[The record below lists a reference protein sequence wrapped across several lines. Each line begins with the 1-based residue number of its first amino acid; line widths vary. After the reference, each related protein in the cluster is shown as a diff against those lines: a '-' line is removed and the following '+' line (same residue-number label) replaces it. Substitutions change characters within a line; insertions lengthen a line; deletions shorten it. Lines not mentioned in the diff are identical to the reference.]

1 MAADAIGSGPVL
13 LPKPGTMVSM
23 SPSFEAP
30 TLRGIKVHAQDPLR
44 FEFVLDQGDSKFPT
58 AALKDESTKLVKY
71 FLASVTTPAGDLWV
85 NLSPYEKDR
94 IVAQSFGQTEMG
106 RDLLAQDYI
115 LKQLTASI
123 IYPESKTGKE
133 FWSRVYAQA
142 AKRFGTTRV
151 PINTFNKVWIVPQA
165 ADVYEN
171 AANGTAYVSHAS
183 LKVLLESDYLALHK
197 AQKPQGRADSQKL
210 GTDIVRE
217 VVIPLLT
224 KEVNSG
230 RNFAPIRQVY
240 HALIL
245 ATWYKRKL
253 KDSVISLGYADQ
265 NKTAGIDFS
274 DDQTKEKIYLQ
285 YLEAFKA
292 GAYNY
297 IKEEAD
303 PLTKKL
309 IPRKYFSGG
318 ASFAMVGREM
328 KVRPDSAMTTA
339 QLAAIGRRTLSLV
352 QVVLNNIGSIPLNGK
367 MDRIRSI
374 KRRDVLKAAAT
385 GAAVLAL
392 AATQTGDT
400 PIKASLP
407 EYVSMTSTDA
417 RLVSEIHKLVYG
429 TGDAKERTLKL
440 LQLVYRDETREAII
454 RVRESLRKAYAAL
467 GKDPNAVVVTANFD
481 AQDITPKP
489 FDLKTAEE
497 ERRVLEAKLGTLLK
511 TPGLA
516 IDQQSKDGV
525 LELRLLMLSLESLL
539 ATVEPKDLFKVYDDL
554 TATKPYPLVGRNA
567 VKIKIDRADTPEKMA
582 ATVLEGV
589 KPLNGTPVIYLV
601 RPDIAASIA
610 KALPS
615 TSQRIEI
622 AGQREQKTLA
632 FVKMPKFS
640 RALVLEIVSMAQQ
653 TSLNLGN
660 RETIR
665 EILSSKEVL
674 KQLEEYEESMRVFER
689 AIKERPE
696 ATIVFPVSERSEI
709 FTHLI
714 TQKNNWILS
723 ERISTALFVDVNGSF
738 PREVPK
744 EDQER
749 VKLSTR
755 LFRAIM
761 CSPWG
766 YVLNDSPGI
775 FRGRYH
781 HQLVVPQKS
790 NEDLAKALKDAL
802 AAYDIEVRKQ
812 IGDKEGAPKYVVLL
826 PNGIVDATVAAI
838 ENDAQGVAFIYS
850 TKQDKAMITQGISR
864 RDFLVAGIAGSVL
877 EEASAQRIEIA
888 GTKVKPGIVVVGSL
902 TFSEAVRKKIV
913 PLLITADKSRFKQ
926 KFWEA
931 LIEMKGNQELASFEL
946 SIDSFIEALKRN
958 PEIRQVIFPVGVEN
972 PNNFNPKRAQERWL
986 LIEKIVRDNFAASN
1000 FKVEEEEKLLKLSI
1014 KMARGLA
1021 MTPWE
1026 FMYMTDTITMERLV
1040 PKAVIVPANSRAT
1053 EVYSLISQYNQ
1064 RERFWVGDRE
1074 AVINKG
1080 TISPDSVRFLSE
1092 IAYAS
1097 TTVAGFTEARNKYA
1111 GQISKLESELAKVF
1125 PEDVPMVRKRIDLY
1139 EEIAKLSEA
1148 RAENMIDLLMP
1159 YLTGSDKVA
1168 IFSPAAFVAKAG
1180 AILKEKIDP
1189 AIGIEVIDNA
1199 MKSKELPTSN
1209 DEEQVSYGGIDL
1221 NTIALNISNS
1231 GQNIRL
1237 NMNPEL
1243 LENTRNAAGLV
1254 PVVINI
1260 LPLSNLKDFLQR

>member
-1 MAADAIGSGPVL
+1 MAADGVGSSAIL

-30 TLRGIKVHAQDPLR
+30 TLRGIKVHPQDPLR
-44 FEFVLDQGDSKFPT
+44 FEFVLDQGDSTVP
-58 AALKDESTKLVKY
+58 ASALKDESTKLVKY

-115 LKQLTASI
+115 LKQLTASM

-151 PINTFNKVWIVPQA
+151 PINTFNKVWIVPDK

-183 LKVLLESDYLALHK
+183 LKVLLEGDYLALNK
-197 AQKPQGRADSQKL
+197 AQKPQGKADSQKL

-224 KEVNSG
+224 KEVNEG

-245 ATWYKRKL
+245 ATWYKKKL
-253 KDSVISLGYADQ
+253 KDSVISLGYADK

-352 QVVLNNIGSIPLNGK
+352 HVVLNNIGSIPLNGK

-374 KRRDVLKAAAT
+374 KRRDVLKVAAT

-489 FDLKTAEE
+489 FDQKTAEE
-497 ERRVLEAKLGTLLK
+497 ERRVLEAKLEALLK
-511 TPGLA
+511 TPGLSTE
-516 IDQQSKDGV
+516 QSRNGV
-525 LELRLLMLSLESLL
+525 LELRLLMLPLETLL

-554 TATKPYPLVGRNA
+554 TVTKPYPLVGRSA

-610 KALPS
+610 KAVPS
-615 TSQRIEI
+615 TSQRVEI
-622 AGQREQKTLA
+622 SGGK
-632 FVKMPKFS
+632 
-640 RALVLEIVSMAQQ
+640 
-653 TSLNLGN
+653 
-660 RETIR
+660 
-665 EILSSKEVL
+665 
-674 KQLEEYEESMRVFER
+674 
-689 AIKERPE
+689 IK
-696 ATIVFPVSERSEI
+696 
-709 FTHLI
+709 
-714 TQKNNWILS
+714 
-723 ERISTALFVDVNGSF
+723 
-738 PREVPK
+738 
-744 EDQER
+744 
-749 VKLSTR
+749 
-755 LFRAIM
+755 
-761 CSPWG
+761 
-766 YVLNDSPGI
+766 PG
-775 FRGRYH
+775 
-781 HQLVVPQKS
+781 
-790 NEDLAKALKDAL
+790 
-802 AAYDIEVRKQ
+802 
-812 IGDKEGAPKYVVLL
+812 VVL
-826 PNGIVDATVAAI
+826 
-838 ENDAQGVAFIYS
+838 
-850 TKQDKAMITQGISR
+850 
-864 RDFLVAGIAGSVL
+864 
-877 EEASAQRIEIA
+877 
-888 GTKVKPGIVVVGSL
+888 VGAL
-902 TFSEAVRKKIV
+902 TFSNPVRAKV
-913 PLLITADKSRFKQ
+913 WNLLTTKDKSDFKAR
-926 KFWEA
+926 FWEA
-931 LIEMKGNQELASFEL
+931 VSEMGGNVEIAAYEL
-946 SIDSFIEALKRN
+946 SIDSFIDALKRN
-958 PEIRQVIFPVGVEN
+958 PDIKQIIFPVNVEN
-972 PNNFNPKRAQERWL
+972 PKNFDPKIAKVKWDL
-986 LIEKIVRDNFAASN
+986 VEKIVREGFANSR
-1000 FKVEEEEKLLKLSI
+1000 FPVVQEEKFLELSI
-1014 KMARGLA
+1014 KLARGLVL
-1021 MTPWE
+1021 TSWE
-1026 FMYMTDTITMERLV
+1026 YMYMTNPQVIEGLETKSVGIPLSNDPRL
-1040 PKAVIVPANSRAT
+1040 K
-1053 EVYSLISQYNQ
+1053 EVSDLIDKYQQ
-1064 RERFWVGDRE
+1064 LQRFWVGDRQAE
-1074 AVINKG
+1074 GRKKG
-1080 TISPDSVRFLSE
+1080 AIPRDLIKFLGE
-1092 IAYAS
+1092 IGYAS
-1097 TTVAGFTEARNKYA
+1097 TTVAGHLAAKEKFTE
-1111 GQISKLESELAKVF
+1111 QITILERELARDF
-1125 PEDVPMVRKRIDLY
+1125 PEDVPIVRKQIALY
-1139 EEIAKLSEA
+1139 EEVA
-1148 RAENMIDLLMP
+1148 RFAESRAQRMTDVLIP
-1159 YLTGSDKVA
+1159 YLTGGAPKVA
-1168 IFSPAAFVAKAG
+1168 VFSPGGLVAASSV
-1180 AILKEKIDP
+1180 ILKEKIDP
-1189 AIGIEVIDNA
+1189 SVGVEVIDNA
-1199 MKSKELPTSN
+1199 MKSKELPASN
-1209 DEEQVSYGGIDL
+1209 DEEQASYGGIDL

-1237 NMNPEL
+1237 NMTPEL
-1243 LENTRNAAGLV
+1243 LENTRNAAGLA